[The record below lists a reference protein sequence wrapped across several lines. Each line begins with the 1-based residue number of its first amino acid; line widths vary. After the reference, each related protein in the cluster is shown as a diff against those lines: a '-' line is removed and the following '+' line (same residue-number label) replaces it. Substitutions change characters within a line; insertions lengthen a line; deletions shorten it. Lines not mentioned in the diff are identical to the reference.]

1 MERINSSDLPQADR
15 IESVILT
22 VLAVANGKRTDI
34 DIANEIP
41 AIAGDDRQ
49 GRYYRRAAIMLGF
62 VENRSNN
69 ATLTLKGEQLLDN
82 PTLSNPLFVSS
93 VLNLKIYQKLI
104 PFLELHPNGITR
116 NQILDYLNTIADPTM
131 GVSMLPRRISTIL
144 AWPIALGFILKEGS
158 IYKLINSLSP
168 QLPYIEILD
177 TNQPLL
183 PTNDILTEYHNIE
196 ARSTNAKKT
205 IQIFKDQAKLERA
218 NEAHSTLVNLV
229 ANQLREIGQ
238 IPKSNKFIDLA
249 VRIEEDYIFEMK
261 STTETNAK
269 SQIRKGVSQLYEYQ
283 YLQNLDEANLI
294 LVIENPLYEE
304 VKWME
309 DYLENKRN
317 INLVWDGDGNL
328 YGTERTKEKLN
339 FLTFSA

>member
-1 MERINSSDLPQADR
+1 MERITSSDLPQADR

-41 AIAGDDRQ
+41 SIAGDDRQ

-69 ATLTLKGEQLLDN
+69 ATLTLKGESLINN
-82 PTLSNPLFVSS
+82 PTISNPLFISS

-104 PFLELHPNGITR
+104 PYLEMHRNGISR
-116 NQILDYLNTIADPTM
+116 GEILSYLNSIADPTM

-144 AWPIALGFILKEGS
+144 AWPIALGFITKEAS
-158 IYKLINSLSP
+158 TYTLINRLTS
-168 QLPYIEILD
+168 QLPYIEIVD
-177 TNQPLL
+177 SNQPLL
-183 PTNDILTEYHNIE
+183 PTNDILTEYQDIE
-196 ARSTNAKKT
+196 ARSSNANRS

-218 NEAHSTLVNLV
+218 NAAHSTLVNLV

-249 VRIEEDYIFEMK
+249 VRIDQDYIFEMK

-283 YLQNLDEANLI
+283 YLQNLDDANLV
-294 LVIENPLYEE
+294 LVIENPLYED
-304 VKWME
+304 VRWME
-309 DYLENKRN
+309 NYLENKRN
-317 INLVWDGDGNL
+317 INLIWDGDGNL
-328 YGTERTKEKLN
+328 YGSERTKEKLN
-339 FLTFSA
+339 FLSFSA